1 MNAFI
6 VELPNQ
12 PGEMARITE
21 AIATKGIDLTGF
33 SGVTGGGTGTVAIL
47 TNDEAGTR
55 KVLREIGAQ
64 TREIEVVPAA
74 IENKPG
80 SLATAA
86 RRLADAGVNI
96 EAVMAIGMS
105 GDKVNVAF
113 ATSDATAARAAL
125 GGSVLAAATGR

>member
-12 PGEMARITE
+12 PGELARITE
-21 AIATKGIDLTGF
+21 AIASKGIDLTGF
-33 SGVTGGGTGTVAIL
+33 SGVTCGTSGTVALL

-55 KVLREIGAQ
+55 KVLREIGVP
-64 TREIEVVPAA
+64 TRELEVVPAS
-74 IENKPG
+74 IETKPG
-80 SLATAA
+80 SLASAV

-96 EAVMAIGMS
+96 EAAMAIGMS

-125 GGSVLAAATGR
+125 GGSAPAAASR